1 MHRLLYYRITET
13 TIWQPFIL
21 WPEQYCSQLK
31 MPFFGI
37 FRNYE
42 NKECYWPSGNTIEI
56 RLFIAGHIW
65 TMNLKNSC
73 IRQLNL
79 SITYMPKTENLFAKL
94 PPQIAHILEYST
106 MLRYDLTSSMYS
118 SYYYLPRDLNQGQVS
133 KWYNPTVFAISITYT
148 CCLPNPR
155 PTAWCSSTL
164 YSKLLSI
171 ST

>member
-1 MHRLLYYRITET
+1 MTPKAC
-13 TIWQPFIL
+13 W
-21 WPEQYCSQLK
+21 LK
-31 MPFFGI
+31 SFYTVTFSSFSTFSD
-37 FRNYE
+37 FRSSFVSS
-42 NKECYWPSGNTIEI
+42 CVFWIEKF
-56 RLFIAGHIW
+56 LHEA
-65 TMNLKNSC
+65 TYQC
-73 IRQLNL
+73 IG
-79 SITYMPKTENLFAKL
+79 ITYMPKTENLFAKL